1 MKRRM
6 ERIGKL
12 MQHAI
17 GQILMRNMSDPRIDV
32 ARTSVTRVVVQEDLL
47 RAKVYISVLG
57 EEADQAK
64 ALAALTHAAGRIQ
77 ILLRSDVQLRTMP
90 VLEFLIDEQFKGTL
104 KTYSI
109 IQRAMQ
115 EIRDKEESAAG
126 AAEDAAP
133 ATGDEDDLDEPAD
146 DSPPAEKDEDEHEE

>member
-1 MKRRM
+1 M

-17 GQILMRNMSDPRIDV
+17 GQILMRNMSDPRIDP

-57 EEADQAK
+57 EEADQDK
-64 ALAALTHAAGRIQ
+64 ALEALTRAAGRVQ
-77 ILLRSDVQLRTMP
+77 ILLRGDVQLRTMP

-109 IQRAMQ
+109 IQKAMQ
-115 EIRDKEESAAG
+115 EIRDKEEGAAAG
-126 AAEDAAP
+126 AEEAEPAGAA
-133 ATGDEDDLDEPAD
+133 GEEDDLDEPAD
-146 DSPPAEKDEDEHEE
+146 DSLPADEDEDKHEE